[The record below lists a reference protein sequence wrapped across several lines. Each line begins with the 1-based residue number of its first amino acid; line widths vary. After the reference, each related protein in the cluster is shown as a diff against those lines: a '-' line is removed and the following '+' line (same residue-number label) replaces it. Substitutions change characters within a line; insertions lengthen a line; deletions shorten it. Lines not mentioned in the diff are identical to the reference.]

1 MKLIQLTLRNFKG
14 VKDFT
19 LNAASESIRV
29 FGDNATG
36 KTTIFDAFTW
46 LLFDKDSS
54 NRKDFQIKTLDA
66 TGQPVSGLNHEVEA
80 IIQDGHK
87 TVTLGKSYSEK
98 WTKGRG
104 SATAT
109 FTGHTTDYSVDGV
122 PVKKKDFDSK
132 VVEIAKED
140 AFKLLT
146 SPSFFNEQVHWQDRR
161 KLLLEVC
168 GDIEDAEVIDKA
180 VTLGNKNMLQ
190 LLNVLNTG
198 RTLDDHR
205 KVIQSEQ
212 AAINKKLKEIPAR
225 IDEVQRGLSDTS
237 GLSREALEVEL
248 ASLKKQRQAKQQ
260 EIIRIQN
267 GGEVAQQQKLLRE
280 VESRLLDIQNQ
291 FKVENQD
298 RSFEKKSQLQKL
310 QLQIQSFDHSL
321 TDAKNRITHS
331 KNVIAENEKDME
343 LLRQRMLEAHQSE
356 FEYKGSTDCP
366 TCGQELPADK
376 VAEATE
382 KAEAGFNR
390 RKSEELARFRAE
402 GLGFKEANERHESTI
417 KDLHEQIE
425 KMTAEKEAASSKVAT
440 LQAEIDGMVPASTPD
455 ITARADYQKA
465 IQEKDAILQQI
476 SSLETQQQSVIK
488 NLQVE
493 ENVIGQDVL
502 ARERNL
508 AKLDQGESGRQRVKE
523 LTAQEEKLGAEYE
536 RLQGELFLTEEFIRT
551 KVNLLEER
559 INGKFKLARFKL
571 FEQQINGGVNECCET
586 LFQGVPYSGGLN
598 NAARINVGLDII
610 NTLSEHFGFQAPIFV
625 DNAEAVTQL
634 IETSAQV
641 ISLVVSAEDKA
652 LRVESPAKE
661 LKEAI

>member
-14 VKDFT
+14 VKEFT
-19 LNAASESIRV
+19 LNAAGESIRV

-66 TGQPVSGLNHEVEA
+66 AGQPVSGLNHEVEA

-87 TVTLGKSYSEK
+87 TVSLGKSYSEK
-98 WTKGRG
+98 WTKARG

-109 FTGHTTDYSVDGV
+109 FSGHTTDYSVDGV

-132 VVEIAKED
+132 VAEIAKED

-168 GDIEDAEVIDKA
+168 GDIGDAEVISSDKKLEA
-180 VTLGNKNMLQ
+180 LPKI
-190 LLNVLNTG
+190 LNGKSLE
-198 RTLDDHR
+198 DHR
-205 KVIQSEQ
+205 KIIQSKQ
-212 AAINKKLKEIPAR
+212 AAINKELKEIPAR
-225 IDEVQRGLSDTS
+225 IDEVQRGLPDTS
-237 GLSREALEVEL
+237 GLSREVLEVEL
-248 ASLKKQRQAKQQ
+248 ASLKKQQQAKQQ

-291 FKVENQD
+291 FKSENQD

-310 QLQIQSFDHSL
+310 QLQIQSIDHSL
-321 TDAKNRITHS
+321 TDAQNRITHS

-343 LLRQRMLEAHQSE
+343 LLRQRMLEAHQAE
-356 FEYKGSTDCP
+356 FEYKGATDCP

-376 VAEATE
+376 VAEAKE
-382 KAEAGFNR
+382 KAEADFNR
-390 RKSEELARFRAE
+390 SKSKTLEHYRAE
-402 GLGFKEANERHESTI
+402 GLGFKEANEKFESTI
-417 KDLHEQIE
+417 KALQEQIE
-425 KMTAEKEAASSKVAT
+425 KLTVEKEAASKQVAS
-440 LQAEIDGMVPASTPD
+440 LQADIDGMVHADTPD

-465 IQEKDAILQQI
+465 TQEKEAILQQI
-476 SSLETQQQSVIK
+476 ASLETQQQGVIK

-493 ENVIGQDVL
+493 ANVIVQDVL

-508 AKLDQGESGRQRVKE
+508 VKLDQSESGRQRVKE

-559 INGKFKLARFKL
+559 INSKFKMARFKL

-586 LFQGVPYSGGLN
+586 MYQGVPYSGGLN

-610 NTLSEHFGFQAPIFV
+610 NTLSEHFGFRAPIFV

-652 LRVESPAKE
+652 LRVESTAKE

>member
-14 VKDFT
+14 VKEFT
-19 LNAASESIRV
+19 LDAAGESIRV

-66 TGQPVSGLNHEVEA
+66 AGQPVSGLNHEVEA

-87 TVTLGKSYSEK
+87 TVSLGKSYSEK
-98 WTKGRG
+98 WTKARG
-104 SATAT
+104 SATST
-109 FTGHTTDYSVDGV
+109 FSGHTTDYSVDGV

-132 VVEIAKED
+132 VAEIAKED

-168 GDIEDAEVIDKA
+168 GDIGDEEVISSDKKLEA
-180 VTLGNKNMLQ
+180 LPKI
-190 LLNVLNTG
+190 LNGKSLE
-198 RTLDDHR
+198 DHR
-205 KVIQSEQ
+205 KIIQSKQ
-212 AAINKKLKEIPAR
+212 AAINKELKEIPAR
-225 IDEVQRGLSDTS
+225 IDEVQRGLPDTS
-237 GLSREALEVEL
+237 GLSREVMEVEL
-248 ASLKKQRQAKQQ
+248 ASLKKQQQAKQQ

-291 FKVENQD
+291 FKSENQD

-310 QLQIQSFDHSL
+310 QLQIQSLDHSL
-321 TDAKNRITHS
+321 TDAQNRITHS

-343 LLRQRMLEAHQSE
+343 LLRQRMLEAHQAE

-366 TCGQELPADK
+366 TCGQCLPADK
-376 VAEATE
+376 VEEAKE
-382 KAEAGFNR
+382 KAEADFNR
-390 RKSEELARFRAE
+390 SKSKTLEHYRAE
-402 GLGFKEANERHESTI
+402 GLGFKEANEKFESTI
-417 KDLHEQIE
+417 KDLQEQIE
-425 KMTAEKEAASSKVAT
+425 NLAVEKEAASKKVAS
-440 LQAEIDGMVPASTPD
+440 LQAEIDGMVPANTPD

-465 IQEKDAILQQI
+465 TQEKDAILQQI
-476 SSLETQQQSVIK
+476 ESLETQQQGVIK

-493 ENVIGQDVL
+493 ANVIAQDVL

-641 ISLVVSAEDKA
+641 ISLVVSAEDKV